1 MGLFDICESQFLC
14 STTGTRTTLVFS
26 RASREQDS
34 AGQIVL
40 SFASNV
46 SLTGD
51 LQPEGGTYPRF
62 LPGTLKAIN
71 YTFTF
76 LGNPDAEEGDRTRVS
91 GALLEITNVQRFGT
105 EQADVSLSYVR

>member
-26 RASREQDS
+26 RASREQNS
-34 AGQIVL
+34 AGEIVL
-40 SFASNV
+40 SFASNL

-62 LPGTLKAIN
+62 LPGTLRAVN
-71 YTFTF
+71 YTFVY
-76 LGNPDAEEGDRTRVS
+76 LGNPDLEEGDRTRVS
-91 GALLEITNVQRFGT
+91 AALLEITNVLRLGI
-105 EQADVSLSYVR
+105 EQAEVSLSYVR